1 MEVPHPKMSIS
12 GGQSTFIS
20 SVKHFHMNGPT
31 LATDVR
37 KSVQGRGEVV
47 HKQDELISK
56 ELTVAIAR

>member
-1 MEVPHPKMSIS
+1 
-12 GGQSTFIS
+12 
-20 SVKHFHMNGPT
+20 MNGPT